1 MIDATLSTFERDV
14 IEASME
20 VPVLVDFWAPWCGP
34 CKVLG
39 PLLEKLEREYGGHW
53 KLVKV
58 NSDTNPE
65 LASTFNLR
73 SIPYTVAFVDGNAVA
88 QFMGAQPEAY
98 VRAFLDRLIP
108 NPGEL
113 EHRAA
118 RDALALG
125 QQEIARQYLKNA
137 LALDPTNDGAR
148 LDMVNALLEGGEE
161 GDARKQFDILSTDAE
176 QQSNYE
182 AVRSRLIAAERAATL
197 PPEGTLIARVDAAPT
212 TCRRGSTSPSSAS
225 RARSSAQRSSSF
237 SRSCAATASSATTSG
252 AGRCWRCSRWPPRI
266 RSSWTTFAAGSPP
279 CCTDPHPDAA
289 GRASSNRSPGRP
301 YSFGGAGKRA
311 ASQGGLSRMAA

>member
-1 MIDATLSTFERDV
+1 MIKETLTSFERDV

-20 VPVLVDFWAPWCGP
+20 VPILVDFWAPWCGP

-39 PLLEKLEREYGGHW
+39 PLLEKLEREYGGRW

-58 NSDTNPE
+58 NSDMNPE

-125 QQEIARQYLKNA
+125 QHEIARQYLQNA

-148 LDMVNALLEGGEE
+148 LDMVNALIEDDETE
-161 GDARKQFDILSTDAE
+161 QARRQFDILSTDAE
-176 QQSNYE
+176 QQSSFE
-182 AVRSRLIAAERAATL
+182 AVRSRLVAAERAATL
-197 PPEGTLIARVDAAPT
+197 PPEGTLIARVDDVPEDLQARLDLAELGIA
-212 TCRRGSTSPSSAS
+212 RREFRSALEQLLEIV
-225 RARSSAQRSSSF
+225 RRDRKF
-237 SRSCAATASSATTSG
+237 G
-252 AGRCWRCSRWPPRI
+252 DDIGRRKMLAV
-266 RSSWTTFAAGSPP
+266 FE
-279 CCTDPHPDAA
+279 
-289 GRASSNRSPGRP
+289 
-301 YSFGGAGKRA
+301 
-311 ASQGGLSRMAA
+311 MAAAQPDLVDDFRSRLSTVLY

>member
-1 MIDATLSTFERDV
+1 MIDATLSSFERDV

-20 VPVLVDFWAPWCGP
+20 VPILVDFWAPWCGP

-39 PLLEKLEREYGGHW
+39 PLLEKLEREYGGRW

-58 NSDTNPE
+58 NSDMNPE

-108 NPGEL
+108 NPREL

-125 QQEIARQYLKNA
+125 QHEIARQYLQNA

-148 LDMVNALLEGGEE
+148 LDMVNALIEDDETE
-161 GDARKQFDILSTDAE
+161 QARRQFDILSTDAE
-176 QQSNYE
+176 QQSSFE
-182 AVRSRLIAAERAATL
+182 AVRSRLVAAERAATL
-197 PPEGTLIARVDAAPT
+197 PPEGTLIARVDDVPEDLQARLDLAELGIA
-212 TCRRGSTSPSSAS
+212 RREFRSALEQLLEIV
-225 RARSSAQRSSSF
+225 RRDRKF
-237 SRSCAATASSATTSG
+237 G
-252 AGRCWRCSRWPPRI
+252 DDIGRRKMLAV
-266 RSSWTTFAAGSPP
+266 FE
-279 CCTDPHPDAA
+279 
-289 GRASSNRSPGRP
+289 
-301 YSFGGAGKRA
+301 
-311 ASQGGLSRMAA
+311 MAAAQPDLVDDFRSRLSTVLY